1 MIDYDFRVYC
11 FSVLVSSE
19 INVEINRK
27 KHTKRANKKTDL
39 IEAEETCF
47 IRLISPVLNLEIL

>member
-27 KHTKRANKKTDL
+27 KHTKRAK
-39 IEAEETCF
+39 
-47 IRLISPVLNLEIL
+47 